1 MFLVLIASLGIAGSD
16 TIRAAADT
24 VRPDSAAAV
33 AMETARLPLPA
44 ATPAAI
50 PRAPQ
55 PPRRRAVEYS
65 EWYGRRLT
73 MHRWGSYAM
82 VPLFATEY
90 WLGNKLLNDETV
102 SSGTRDTHA
111 AVASTIGV
119 LFAANTVTGLW
130 NLWDARRDPNGRGKR
145 LVHSALLLAADAGFL
160 YTASLADDDDGD
172 EGERGGTRGN
182 RATDHRNAALVS
194 IGLSTVGTGLMWF
207 FKD

>member
-1 MFLVLIASLGIAGSD
+1 MFIVFLTSLAITGSD
-16 TIRAAADT
+16 TLRAPA
-24 VRPDSAAAV
+24 DSAHGDSTTV
-33 AMETARLPLPA
+33 ELPLAIATAPA
-44 ATPAAI
+44 LAVL
-50 PRAPQ
+50 PQ

-65 EWYGRRLT
+65 DWYGRRLT
-73 MHRWGSYAM
+73 IHRWASYAM

-160 YTASLADDDDGD
+160 YTASLAEDDD
-172 EGERGGTRGN
+172 EGEGGAGGRNT
-182 RATDHRNAALVS
+182 AHRNAALVS
-194 IGLSTVGTGLMWF
+194 IGLSTVGSGLMWF